1 MKKRLRIIIIRH
13 GQTKGNLEKR
23 YIGKRSQETLTTE
36 AAEILKENERNYPN
50 AILLFTSPAL
60 RCQNTAKLIYPRL
73 YHKRIVVD
81 ELNEM
86 DFGIFEGKNF
96 EEMKNDAEYRS
107 WVDGGCTGQIPGG
120 ESRDAFIG
128 RTLAGFSKVVEKLEK
143 QKVYGYKVTEVE
155 KFTPE
160 IRGNEMFDAA
170 IVAHGGTIM
179 AVLSALAGGDYFSYE
194 VKPGEGYEFTVE
206 IS

>member
-1 MKKRLRIIIIRH
+1 
-13 GQTKGNLEKR
+13 
-23 YIGKRSQETLTTE
+23 
-36 AAEILKENERNYPN
+36 
-50 AILLFTSPAL
+50 
-60 RCQNTAKLIYPRL
+60 
-73 YHKRIVVD
+73 
-81 ELNEM
+81 
-86 DFGIFEGKNF
+86 
-96 EEMKNDAEYRS
+96 
-107 WVDGGCTGQIPGG
+107 
-120 ESRDAFIG
+120 
-128 RTLAGFSKVVEKLEK
+128 EK